1 MKKTVLILLASALSL
16 AGVVSCHQQDQP
28 EGSVTLTFS
37 TAAPVTRVGNGNAA
51 DGGGIV
57 IDGSGNPDL
66 FIAIANYS
74 GDVVATYTGTNT
86 TNAELVGSAA
96 ATQVSVRFKN
106 ITAGEYTVFALA
118 NIADQLWGA
127 PSASAWNDLTTVND
141 GNDIAYLDG
150 LTFTDLGDYGTL
162 SVGEGD
168 RMPLSAKGTLSITEN
183 LNGHVELEMLRCVGK
198 VGFRFKNET
207 DATLTLTNCT
217 VSIEKINPTTGYLFP
232 RSNDADATG
241 TARDISL
248 SKNSIS
254 INSGAAEDLY
264 DMRLVFPSVAPASEQ
279 TVGSRY
285 YCNITFT
292 VGGEEMTFTK
302 LPIHD
307 KQSQDIQALGRNQY
321 LQIETRINEGLNI
334 SFNFEVKDWTNK
346 QEDISFH

>member
-16 AGVVSCHQQDQP
+16 AGVVSCQPDQP

-37 TAAPVTRVGNGNAA
+37 TAAPMTRVGNGDAA

-57 IDGSGNPDL
+57 INGSGNPDL
-66 FIAIANYS
+66 FIALANYS

-86 TNAELVGSAA
+86 TNAELVGSAT
-96 ATQVSVRFKN
+96 ATQVSVSFKN
-106 ITAGEYTVFALA
+106 ITAGQYTVYALA
-118 NIADQLWGA
+118 NIAGQLWGA
-127 PSASAWNDLTTVND
+127 PAAGTWNTDLTTT
-141 GNDIAYLDG
+141 ILDG
-150 LTFTDLGDYGTL
+150 MTFADLGEFGTL
-162 SVGEGD
+162 SVGD
-168 RMPLSAKGTLSITEN
+168 RMPLSAKGTLNITEN

-198 VGFRFKNET
+198 VGFKFKNET
-207 DATLTLTNCT
+207 GSALSLTNCT
-217 VSIEKINPTTGYLFP
+217 VEIGAINPSTGYLFP

-241 TARDISL
+241 TARNLSL
-248 SKNSIS
+248 SKSSID
-254 INSGAAEDLY
+254 IAKDATTELY
-264 DMRLVFPSVAPASEQ
+264 GMQLVFPSVAPEQ
-279 TVGSRY
+279 TVGNRY

-292 VGGEEMTFTK
+292 VGGDEKTFTD

-321 LQIETRINEGLNI
+321 LQIETRINNGLNI

>member
-16 AGVVSCHQQDQP
+16 AGVVSCRQQDQP

-37 TAAPVTRVGNGNAA
+37 TAAPVTRVGDGNAA

-57 IDGSGNPDL
+57 VAGNPATPDL

-74 GDVVATYTGTNT
+74 GQVVATYTGTNT
-86 TNAELVGSAA
+86 TNAELVGSATS
-96 ATQVSVRFKN
+96 TQVSVRFKN
-106 ITAGEYTVFALA
+106 ITAGEYTVYALA
-118 NIADQLWGA
+118 NIAGQLWGA
-127 PSASAWNDLTTVND
+127 PAAGNWNTDLTTTV
-141 GNDIAYLDG
+141 LDAM
-150 LTFTDLGDYGTL
+150 TFTDLGESGAL
-162 SVGEGD
+162 SVTD

-198 VGFRFKNET
+198 VGFKFKNET
-207 DATLTLTNCT
+207 DDALTLTDCT
-217 VSIEKINPTTGYLFP
+217 VGIVGINPSTGYLFP

-241 TARDISL
+241 TARNVSL
-248 SKNSIS
+248 SKSSIVIAKDGS
-254 INSGAAEDLY
+254 SDLY
-264 DMRLVFPSVAPASEQ
+264 DMQLVFPSVAPEQ

-292 VGGEEMTFTK
+292 VGGVVKPFTN

-321 LQIETRINEGLNI
+321 LQIETRINEGFNI